1 MRLTLAP
8 PPPSSPALRSQAL
21 RGQLSREELAQTLVP
36 RHLGNLERL
45 LGQHGGLWFTGHF
58 SLADVRVADLC
69 LHLFAP
75 SLPGCLEDFPR
86 LASLVT
92 RVKARPRI
100 AAYLASHRCARC
112 RARCRACTDAC
123 PYHTLPSSQGRQ
135 TGRPIFGA
143 HTHGTPTRYPLHSLR
158 LRFLAP
164 LLRCSL
170 GVTHGSPYSQVRQ
183 HRQVLSARL
192 VLADPRYVS

>member
-1 MRLTLAP
+1 M
-8 PPPSSPALRSQAL
+8 
-21 RGQLSREELAQTLVP
+21 SREELAQTLVP

-75 SLPGCLEDFPR
+75 SLPGCLADFPR

-112 RARCRACTDAC
+112 RARCRACRCLASRRRAC
-123 PYHTLPSSQGRQ
+123 
-135 TGRPIFGA
+135 GA
-143 HTHGTPTRYPLHSLR
+143 
-158 LRFLAP
+158 A
-164 LLRCSL
+164 
-170 GVTHGSPYSQVRQ
+170 Q
-183 HRQVLSARL
+183 
-192 VLADPRYVS
+192 

>member
-1 MRLTLAP
+1 M
-8 PPPSSPALRSQAL
+8 
-21 RGQLSREELAQTLVP
+21 SREELAQTLVP

-112 RARCRACTDAC
+112 RARCRA
-123 PYHTLPSSQGRQ
+123 
-135 TGRPIFGA
+135 
-143 HTHGTPTRYPLHSLR
+143 
-158 LRFLAP
+158 AP
-164 LLRCSL
+164 LAL
-170 GVTHGSPYSQVRQ
+170 GERPGGG
-183 HRQVLSARL
+183 
-192 VLADPRYVS
+192 